1 MTEDE
6 VLEALASRLPSD
18 RMAAATWLA
27 QHPPRQSLRPALTAA
42 ASQEGVPRI
51 RSVLQQAL
59 RAAEKPARDSID
71 AAIQPDSVSTA
82 VLADLSALIR
92 HEMQPAIGWIRYAA
106 HGEIPNFESSAT
118 NAAINGLRRR
128 VAGLVQL
135 ADAHRLPA
143 RERTSLF
150 ELLRWSVPKD
160 ESEGLFVFE
169 APQGLDDAIDT
180 DVGLFVLL
188 VGAAMQNAADAVA
201 TAGAASNI
209 FVTVGVTDKDFWV
222 SIVNRHLG
230 ANWEFM
236 DVAATGVSSKANKR
250 GMGTRVMRLAAD
262 RLGYDVDLK
271 AAGGTVTFTVHGL
284 RNG

>member
-6 VLEALASRLPSD
+6 VFQALASRLPSD
-18 RMAAATWLA
+18 RMTAATWLA
-27 QHPPRQSLRPALTAA
+27 EHPPRASLRPALTAA
-42 ASQEGVPRI
+42 ASHEGVPRI
-51 RSVLQQAL
+51 RAVLQQAL
-59 RAAEKPARDSID
+59 KVAAKPVGDSPKDARD
-71 AAIQPDSVSTA
+71 PDSVPAA
-82 VLADLSALIR
+82 VLADLSSLIR
-92 HEMQPAIGWIRYAA
+92 HEMQPAVGWVRYAA

-135 ADAHRLPA
+135 ADAHRLPN
-143 RERTSLF
+143 RESTSLV

-160 ESEGLFVFE
+160 EHEDLFVFE
-169 APQGLDDAIDT
+169 APQGLDDSIDT

-188 VGAAMQNAADAVA
+188 VGAAMQNAADAVVI
-201 TAGAASNI
+201 AGSPSNI

-230 ANWEFM
+230 ANWEFG

-250 GMGTRVMRLAAD
+250 GMGTRVMGLAAD
-262 RLGYDVDLK
+262 RLGYDLDLK
-271 AAGGTVTFTVHGL
+271 ASGGTVTFTVHGS
-284 RNG
+284 RRG